1 MIFTWICSVLLGI
14 LLGISITVYFI
25 VKSIRKTIKTELE
38 KDISFEIHNGNVKN
52 VENIIKNNQQEY
64 KRQNKGIVFRQVL
77 GLRKN
82 KSTQKLTVR
91 FKDEI
96 NEIAKEFNP
105 TSKNPILEF
114 SVKNAFDFV
123 EMITIRCEKLLDS
136 ISLPVIKSCDVSVVF
151 GVTKFIVVVKDNK
164 IVKTV
169 TGIIGK
175 VTRILKCLKP
185 YYWLKKTLQ
194 TVFITLVAREI
205 AFALIEIIG
214 WTFTEF
220 YYNTNENQKNILV
233 KEKET
238 A

>member
-114 SVKNAFDFV
+114 SVKNAFDFI

-169 TGIIGK
+169 TGISGK
-175 VTRILKCLKP
+175 VTRILKCLNP

-205 AFALIEIIG
+205 SFALIEIIG